1 MLRADAIILSCV
13 TIPLPCRYGLFL
25 TCLAISILFSEGWIG
40 PVTCLVTQILPP
52 ELKAFGVSLWC
63 AIANIIMPAGN
74 VLFGIYLMVCSPVT
88 PTTCLHIEAC
98 LEVQPIT
105 KLRQVYMNAMGVM
118 HAQIAAPH
126 LPPFAPGTNRDM
138 PGHAQ

>member
-1 MLRADAIILSCV
+1 MEAAFKPLTDTVPTLCLYLLKHTGRHHSSRVKCV
-13 TIPLPCRYGLFL
+13 TAPLPCRYGLFL

-74 VLFGIYLMVCSPVT
+74 VLFGIYLMVRFLLT
-88 PTTCLHIEAC
+88 PATYLTVC
-98 LEVQPIT
+98 
-105 KLRQVYMNAMGVM
+105 GVRSGPT
-118 HAQIAAPH
+118 HCKAQSC
-126 LPPFAPGTNRDM
+126 FWVW
-138 PGHAQ
+138 